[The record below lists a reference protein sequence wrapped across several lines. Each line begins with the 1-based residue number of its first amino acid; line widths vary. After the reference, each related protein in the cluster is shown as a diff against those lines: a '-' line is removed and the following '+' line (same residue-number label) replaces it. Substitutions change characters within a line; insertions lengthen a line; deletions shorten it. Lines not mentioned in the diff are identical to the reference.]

1 MNSCLYYFTNIILF
15 IIFKIFNNVL
25 FNYQATAY
33 GVREDAKHNFGKIKF
48 KGKLRP
54 SQLESSTIINDQLKS
69 GEKNLLIIAPP
80 GSGKTVLG
88 IYVWSDLVR
97 LPTLVLSPNS
107 AIQAQWIARARE
119 LFDLDGKEDNVST
132 SVKDYGLLTSL
143 TYQSLTIPKRDG
155 ENLDDAAKKFW
166 IKNLIAKG
174 QASDSEIATR
184 WITDLEDSNP
194 VYYSER
200 LNIYRKK
207 IRDEYISKGDALW
220 VLHDSAKEKIKMLAD
235 SDIGMI
241 ILDECHH
248 LMGHWGRILSDI
260 RKYFGNPIVLGL
272 TATPPNLE
280 DSNSLDAMRY
290 QEFFGEIDYEV
301 PVPALVRNSNL
312 SPYQDLA
319 YFVRPTTDELRYI
332 ANIDKEF
339 KNLLDEIR
347 RKPNSNS
354 PGRCPGLDI
363 WLYDVLLNLKLPG
376 GSAKNWHSF
385 VKRDKSLANLSRL
398 YLFQNGIKLPDKIP
412 LPDKKLIDANLT
424 QNAIVIPL
432 LDRYIRN
439 GLIRSKNI
447 EDHDLAIIAKNR
459 LRMLGTQITETGMQS
474 CASPIGRILAYATAK
489 YDALT
494 DILTS
499 EIGTLGEGIRAVIV
513 TDFEKTSATSLV
525 ENVLDEDAGGAIAAF
540 RALLKN
546 KYTDKLDPV
555 LMTGSTV
562 LVDDDLSQ
570 KIITKFKEW
579 VKNRNLEIT
588 FIKLEKNGYYEIS
601 GRGSQ
606 WTPRYYTEMI
616 TDMFQEGVTKCLVGT
631 RGLLGEGWDA
641 SKINVLID
649 LTTVTTIMSINQLRG
664 RSFRLDKDN
673 PEKVANNWD
682 IVCLA
687 EEFSKGFDDY
697 ERFKKKHSRLYGVC
711 DDGAIEKGVGHVH
724 AAFTEVRPEGISEVM
739 SVFNEE
745 MIQRSKDRK
754 RIREL
759 WQIGMPFEAQA
770 SKAFELK
777 MKKEFSIGFPPSL
790 KIGRAEWTEENLI
803 FAISESVAR
812 SLREIGL
819 IRYSTTVAGGDRGGG
834 WMRTFLKDS
843 DGIESK
849 IFTEAMEE
857 ILSPLNDPRYIIP
870 REIKIISDTWIS
882 RMLPEIV
889 GKYFKKSHNNITMYH
904 SIPKSLCQNKEDAGI
919 FQKNWNWF
927 VSPGEVIYVHSDIGS
942 KKLQNAIEN
951 NLYPQGSFHI
961 KDVFI

>member
-220 VLHDSAKEKIKMLAD
+220 VLHDSTKEKIKMLAD

-412 LPDKKLIDANLT
+412 PPDKKLIDANLT
-424 QNAIVIPL
+424 QNAVVIPL

-649 LTTVTTIMSINQLRG
+649 LTTVTTSMSINQLRG

-942 KKLQNAIEN
+942 KKLQNAIVN

>member
-33 GVREDAKHNFGKIKF
+33 GVEEDAKHNFGKIKF

-143 TYQSLTIPKRDG
+143 TYQSITIPKRDG

-166 IKNLIAKG
+166 IKNLITKG

-184 WITDLEDSNP
+184 WIDDLEDSNP

-235 SDIGMI
+235 SGIGMI

-347 RKPNSNS
+347 RKPNSYS

-412 LPDKKLIDANLT
+412 PPDKKLIDANLT
-424 QNAIVIPL
+424 QSAVVIPL

-499 EIGTLGEGIRAVIV
+499 EISTLGEGIRAVIV

-525 ENVLDEDAGGAIAAF
+525 ENILDEDAGGAIAAF

-649 LTTVTTIMSINQLRG
+649 LTTVTTSMSINQLRG

-889 GKYFKKSHNNITMYH
+889 GKYFKKSYNNITMYH
-904 SIPKSLCQNKEDAGI
+904 SIPKSLCQNKEDAEI